1 MTLFVS
7 CIGESFFSSPF
18 PLRNPFPARPIR
30 GIVLHIMKRIVV
42 GTAGHID
49 HGKTTL
55 IRALTGID
63 CDRLKEE
70 KERGITTELGFAH
83 WHLDEDLLVGIVD
96 VPGHEKFVRHMVAGA
111 WGIDTVL
118 LVVAADEGVM
128 PQTREHLD
136 ICEMLGLTKG
146 IVVIT
151 KKDLVDEEMIELAEE
166 DIRDFLKGRV
176 LENAPLVA
184 VSATTGENLDI
195 LRTMLRDVSTHIGEK
210 SREGIFR
217 LPIDRVFTLKGLG
230 TIVTGTCISGSLGV
244 GEEVELFPFTRKARV
259 RSIQAY
265 HDDVKEATA
274 GQRIALNL
282 QGLDRQDVERGSMV
296 ARPDTLL
303 LTSRIDASLRLLKL
317 PIKPIRHDSILR
329 FHIATT
335 QEEARLVLL
344 GSDQIEPG
352 EETFVQFV
360 FKKPIVVLPGDRFIL
375 RGSYAI
381 QTVGGGRVLDIM
393 PARHKRKTEGLEKI
407 YHTLNEGTDLQKV
420 AYHVSKGGFQGV
432 RQQALS
438 IVTGKDVTSIENIGE
453 VLQKESVAR
462 LVGKTY
468 VHTDYFN
475 AYQEKIL
482 SFVGEYHKAN
492 PLKIGI
498 PKEELRS
505 RLPATDVQVFQAA
518 LDECATAGRI
528 VVEKDRVGSRDH
540 AGDTSQ
546 TDEFE
551 KRILDALL
559 SSGFTPPGLKGLAET
574 VGVTEKNARE
584 LLERLVFRGGVVRVA
599 QDMYFHR
606 DMIEELKVK
615 ATNYLRNHHEMG
627 PSDFK
632 SELNLSRK
640 FLIPLLEYLDQ
651 IKVTIRKGDKRVLRG

>member
-1 MTLFVS
+1 
-7 CIGESFFSSPF
+7 
-18 PLRNPFPARPIR
+18 
-30 GIVLHIMKRIVV
+30 MKRIVI

-83 WHLDEDLLVGIVD
+83 WHLNDDLLVGIVD

-151 KKDLVDEEMIELAEE
+151 KKDLVDEDMVELVEE
-166 DIRDFLKGRV
+166 DVKDFLKGRA
-176 LENAPLVA
+176 LEGAPVVA
-184 VSATTGENLDI
+184 VSAATGENLDI
-195 LRTMLRDVSTHIGEK
+195 LKSMLRSIAGTIEER

-217 LPIDRVFTLKGLG
+217 LPVDRVFTLKGMG
-230 TIVTGTCISGSLGV
+230 TIVTGTCISGSLKV
-244 GEEVELFPFTRKARV
+244 GEEVELFPYAKRARV

-265 HDDVKEATA
+265 HDDVKEAMA

-282 QGLDRQDVERGSMV
+282 QGLDRQDVERGSMI

-303 LTSRIDASLRLLKL
+303 LTSRIDASLKLLKL

-344 GSDQIEPG
+344 NSDQIEPG
-352 EETFVQFV
+352 DEQFVQFV
-360 FKKPIVVLPGDRFIL
+360 FKKPIVVLPSDRFIL

-381 QTVGGGRVLDIM
+381 QTVGGGSVLDIM
-393 PARHKRKTEGLEKI
+393 PARHKRKSESIEDI
-407 YHTLNEGTDLQKV
+407 YKTLNTGTDIDKME
-420 AYHVSKGGFQGV
+420 YHIKKGDYRGI
-432 RQQALS
+432 RQETLS
-438 IVTGKDVTSIENIGE
+438 I
-453 VLQKESVAR
+453 
-462 LVGKTY
+462 LVGKDPSFT
-468 VHTDYFN
+468 
-475 AYQEKIL
+475 EKIGESL
-482 SFVGEYHKAN
+482 IKSSRVRLIGKTYMHDSFWKDYKEKISDFINEYHKMN
-492 PLKIGI
+492 PLKVGI
-498 PKEELRS
+498 SKEELRM
-505 RLPATDVQVFQAA
+505 RLPATDVQIFQSA
-518 LDECATAGRI
+518 LDECSSDGRI
-528 VVEKDRVGSRDH
+528 TLEKDRVSSKAH
-540 AGDTSQ
+540 AKANQ
-546 TDEFE
+546 NNEVE
-551 KRILDALL
+551 KKIVDLLL
-559 SSGFTPPGLKGLAET
+559 SSAFTPPGLKDISLNTGIS
-574 VGVTEKNARE
+574 EKNARE
-584 LLERLVFRGGVVRVA
+584 ILDRLAFRGGIVKVA
-599 QDMYFHR
+599 QDMYFHPK
-606 DMIEELKVK
+606 MIEELKRR
-615 ATNYLRNHHEMG
+615 ATDFLKRHQEMG

-632 SELNLSRK
+632 TELNLSRK

-651 IKVTIRKGDKRVLRG
+651 IKLTIRKGDKRVLRG

>member
-1 MTLFVS
+1 
-7 CIGESFFSSPF
+7 
-18 PLRNPFPARPIR
+18 
-30 GIVLHIMKRIVV
+30 MKRIIV

-83 WHLDEDLLVGIVD
+83 WHLDDDLLVGIVD

-136 ICEMLGLTKG
+136 ICEILGLTKG

-151 KKDLVDEEMIELAEE
+151 KKDLVDEEMVELVEE

-176 LENAPLVA
+176 LENAPVVA
-184 VSATTGENLDI
+184 VSATTGENLDVLKKI
-195 LRTMLRDVSTHIGEK
+195 LRDISTEIEEK

-217 LPIDRVFTLKGLG
+217 LPVDRVFTLRGLG
-230 TIVTGTCISGSLGV
+230 TIVTGTCISGHLGV
-244 GEEVELFPFTRKARV
+244 GEEVELFPYGRKARV

-265 HDDVKEATA
+265 HDDVKEAGA

-282 QGLDRQDVERGSMV
+282 QGLDRQDVERGSMI
-296 ARPDTLL
+296 ARPETLL
-303 LTSRIDASLRLLKL
+303 LTSRIDASLRLLKV

-344 GSDQIEPG
+344 DSDQIEPG
-352 EETFVQFV
+352 QELFVQFV
-360 FKKPIVVLPGDRFIL
+360 FKKPIVVFPGDRFIL

-381 QTVGGGRVLDIM
+381 QTVGGGKVLDIM
-393 PARHKRKTEGLEKI
+393 PSRHKRKSDGLGKI
-407 YHTLNEGTDLQKV
+407 YHTLNEGSNLEKA
-420 AYHVSKGGFQGV
+420 AYHILKGGFQGV
-432 RQQALS
+432 KQQALS
-438 IVTGKDVTSIENIGE
+438 ILTGKDITSTEKLGE
-453 VLQKESVAR
+453 VLQKEGTVR
-462 LVGKTY
+462 LIGKTY
-468 VHTDYFN
+468 LHADYFGN
-475 AYQEKIL
+475 YQERIL
-482 SFVGEYHKAN
+482 GFIVEYHKAN

-498 PKEELRS
+498 PKEELRM
-505 RLPATDVQVFQAA
+505 RLPVTDVQVFQAA
-518 LDECATAGRI
+518 LDECTAAGRI
-528 VVEKDRVGSRDH
+528 VVEKDRVSSQAHGK
-540 AGDTSQ
+540 GTSQ

-551 KRILDALL
+551 RRLLEALL
-559 SSGFTPPGLKGLAET
+559 ASGFTPPGLKDLAGT

-584 LLERLVFRGGVVRVA
+584 LLDRLAFRGGVVKVS
-599 QDMYFHR
+599 QDMYFHK
-606 DMIEELKVK
+606 DMIEQFKERAV
-615 ATNYLRNHHEMG
+615 AFLRRHQEMG

-640 FLIPLLEYLDQ
+640 YLIPLLEYLDQ
-651 IKVTIRKGDKRVLRG
+651 IKLTIRKGDKRVLRG

>member
-1 MTLFVS
+1 
-7 CIGESFFSSPF
+7 
-18 PLRNPFPARPIR
+18 
-30 GIVLHIMKRIVV
+30 MKRIIV

-83 WHLDEDLLVGIVD
+83 WRLDDDLLVGIVD
-96 VPGHEKFVRHMVAGA
+96 VPGHERFVRHMVAGA

-136 ICEMLGLTKG
+136 ICEILGLTKG

-151 KKDLVDEEMIELAEE
+151 KKDLVDEEMVELVEE
-166 DIRDFLKGRV
+166 DIRDFLKGRA
-176 LENAPLVA
+176 LENAPVIA
-184 VSATTGENLDI
+184 VSAATGENLDV
-195 LRTMLRDVSTHIGEK
+195 LKAMLREVSTQVEEK

-217 LPIDRVFTLKGLG
+217 LPVDRVFTLRGLG
-230 TIVTGTCISGSLGV
+230 TIVTGTCISGSLAA

-265 HDDVKEATA
+265 HEDVKEASA

-303 LTSRIDASLRLLKL
+303 LASRIDASLKLLKL

-344 GSDQIEPG
+344 DSDQIEPG
-352 EETFVQFV
+352 QELFVQFV

-381 QTVGGGRVLDIM
+381 QTVGGGKVLDIM
-393 PARHKRKTEGLEKI
+393 PARHKRKTGELGKI
-407 YHTLNEGTDLQKV
+407 YRILSAGTDLEK
-420 AYHVSKGGFQGV
+420 AGYHILKGGFQGV
-432 RQQALS
+432 RQQNLS
-438 IVTGKDVTSIENIGE
+438 ILTGKDMPSVDRIGE
-453 VLQKESVAR
+453 VLRKETVAT

-468 VHTDYFN
+468 LHKHYFD
-475 AYQEKIL
+475 AYQEKVV

-505 RLPATDVQVFQAA
+505 RLPVADVQVFQAA
-518 LDECATAGRI
+518 LDECVAAGLI
-528 VVEKDRVGSRDH
+528 VVEKDRVRSRDH
-540 AGDTSQ
+540 AQGTSE

-551 KRILDALL
+551 KRVLAALL
-559 SSGFTPPGLKGLAET
+559 SAGFTPPGLKDLAGI

-584 LLERLVFRGGVVRVA
+584 LLERLVFRGGAVKVG

-606 DMIEELKVK
+606 DMIEEVKKK
-615 ATNYLRNHHEMG
+615 ATNYLRDHQEMG

-651 IKVTIRKGDKRVLRG
+651 IKLTIRKGDKRVLRG

>member
-1 MTLFVS
+1 
-7 CIGESFFSSPF
+7 
-18 PLRNPFPARPIR
+18 
-30 GIVLHIMKRIVV
+30 MKRIIV

-83 WHLDEDLLVGIVD
+83 WHLDDDLLVGIVD
-96 VPGHEKFVRHMVAGA
+96 VPGHERFVRHMVAGA

-136 ICEMLGLTKG
+136 ICEMLGLRKG

-151 KKDLVDEEMIELAEE
+151 KKDLVDEEMVELVEE
-166 DIRDFLKGRV
+166 DIKDFLKGRA
-176 LENAPLVA
+176 LEDAPVVA
-184 VSATTGENLDI
+184 VSATTGENLD
-195 LRTMLRDVSTHIGEK
+195 LLKDMLRDVSTRIEEK

-217 LPIDRVFTLKGLG
+217 LPVDRVFTLRGLG
-230 TIVTGTCISGSLGV
+230 TIVTGTCISGSLSV
-244 GEEVELFPFTRKARV
+244 GEEVELFPFSRKARV

-265 HDDVKEATA
+265 HEDVKEASA

-282 QGLDRQDVERGSMV
+282 QGLDRQEVERGSMV

-317 PIKPIRHDSILR
+317 PMKPIRHDSILR

-344 GSDQIEPG
+344 DSDQIEPG
-352 EETFVQFV
+352 QELFVQFV
-360 FKKPIVVLPGDRFIL
+360 FKKPIVVLSGDRFIL

-393 PARHKRKTEGLEKI
+393 PARHKRKSGELGRI
-407 YHTLNEGTDLQKV
+407 YRILSEGTDLEK
-420 AYHVSKGGFQGV
+420 AGYHVLKGGFQGI
-432 RQQALS
+432 RQQSLS
-438 IVTGKDVTSIENIGE
+438 VLTGKDISSIERIGE
-453 VLQKESVAR
+453 VLRKEAVAT

-468 VHTDYFN
+468 LHKNYFDT
-475 AYQEKIL
+475 YQEKIIA
-482 SFVGEYHKAN
+482 FVGEYHKAN

-498 PKEELRS
+498 SKEELRS
-505 RLPATDVQVFQAA
+505 RLPSTDVQVFQAA
-518 LDECATAGRI
+518 LDGCVTSGLI
-528 VVEKDRVGSRDH
+528 VVEKDRVRSRDH
-540 AGDTSQ
+540 ARGTSQ

-551 KRILDALL
+551 KRVLDALL
-559 SSGFTPPGLKGLAET
+559 SAGFTPPGLKDLAGI
-574 VGVTEKNARE
+574 VGVTEKSTRE
-584 LLERLVFRGGVVRVA
+584 LLERLAFRGGVVKVG

-606 DMIEELKVK
+606 DMIEEVKEK
-615 ATNYLRNHHEMG
+615 ATNYLRNHQEMG

-651 IKVTIRKGDKRVLRG
+651 IKITIRKGDKRVLRG

>member
-1 MTLFVS
+1 
-7 CIGESFFSSPF
+7 
-18 PLRNPFPARPIR
+18 
-30 GIVLHIMKRIVV
+30 MKRIII

-83 WHLDEDLLVGIVD
+83 WHLDDDLLVGIVD

-136 ICEMLGLTKG
+136 ICEILGLTKG

-151 KKDLVDEEMIELAEE
+151 KKDLVDEEMVELVEE
-166 DIRDFLKGRV
+166 DIKDFLKGRV
-176 LENAPLVA
+176 LENAPVVA
-184 VSATTGENLDI
+184 VSATTGENLDVLKTI
-195 LRTMLRDVSTHIGEK
+195 LRDISRDIEEK
-210 SREGIFR
+210 SKEGIFR
-217 LPIDRVFTLKGLG
+217 LPVDRVFTLKGMG

-296 ARPDTLL
+296 AKPETLL

-344 GSDQIEPG
+344 NSEQIEPG
-352 EETFVQFV
+352 QELFVQFV

-393 PARHKRKTEGLEKI
+393 PPRHKRNGDGLREI
-407 YHTLNEGTDLQKV
+407 YRTLNEGNDLEKA
-420 AYHVSKGGFQGV
+420 AYHILKGGFQGV
-432 RQQALS
+432 KQQTLS
-438 IVTGKDVTSIENIGE
+438 ILAGKDIASTEKMGE
-453 VLQKESVAR
+453 ILRKESVAR
-462 LVGKTY
+462 LIGKTY
-468 VHTDYFN
+468 IHNDYFGI
-475 AYQEKIL
+475 YQEKIL
-482 SFVGEYHKAN
+482 TFIDEYHKAN

-498 PKEELRS
+498 SKEELRM
-505 RLPATDVQVFQAA
+505 RLPVADVGVFQVA
-518 LDECATAGRI
+518 LEECAGAGRI
-528 VVEKDRVGSRDH
+528 VVEKDRVRSQDH
-540 AGDTSQ
+540 ARNTGQ

-551 KRILDALL
+551 KRLLELLL
-559 SSGFTPPGLKGLAET
+559 SSGFTPPGPKDLAVT
-574 VGVTEKNARE
+574 IGVTEKNAKE
-584 LLERLVFRGGVVRVA
+584 LLDRLAFRGGVVKVA

-606 DMIEELKVK
+606 DMIEELKER
-615 ATNYLRNHHEMG
+615 ATSFLRRHQEMG

-640 FLIPLLEYLDQ
+640 YLIPLLEYLDQ
-651 IKVTIRKGDKRVLRG
+651 IKLTIRKGDKRVLRG

>member
-1 MTLFVS
+1 
-7 CIGESFFSSPF
+7 
-18 PLRNPFPARPIR
+18 
-30 GIVLHIMKRIVV
+30 MKRIIV

-83 WHLDEDLLVGIVD
+83 WHLDDDLLVGIVD
-96 VPGHEKFVRHMVAGA
+96 VPGHERFVRHMVAGA

-136 ICEMLGLTKG
+136 ICEILGLTKG

-151 KKDLVDEEMIELAEE
+151 KKDLVDREMLELVEE
-166 DIRDFLKGRV
+166 DIRDFLRGRV
-176 LENAPLVA
+176 LEDAPVVA
-184 VSATTGENLDI
+184 VSATTGENLD
-195 LRTMLRDVSTHIGEK
+195 LLKAMLRDVSTRIEEK

-217 LPIDRVFTLKGLG
+217 LPVDRVFTLRGLG
-230 TIVTGTCISGSLGV
+230 TIVTGTCISGSLSV
-244 GEEVELFPFTRKARV
+244 GEEVELFPFGRKARV

-265 HDDVKEATA
+265 HEDVKEASA

-282 QGLDRQDVERGSMV
+282 QGLDRQEVERGSMV

-303 LTSRIDASLRLLKL
+303 LTSRIDASLRLLKV

-344 GSDQIEPG
+344 ESDQIEPG
-352 EETFVQFV
+352 QELFMQFV
-360 FKKPIVVLPGDRFIL
+360 FKTPIVVLPGDRFIL

-393 PARHKRKTEGLEKI
+393 PARHKRKTGELARV
-407 YHTLNEGTDLQKV
+407 YRVLSDGTDLEKA
-420 AYHVSKGGFQGV
+420 AYHILKGGFQGV
-432 RQQALS
+432 RQQNLS
-438 IVTGKDVTSIENIGE
+438 ILTGKDTPSMERIGD
-453 VLQKESVAR
+453 VLRKEAVAA

-468 VHTDYFN
+468 VHKDYFG
-475 AYQEKIL
+475 AYQEKIVA
-482 SFVGEYHKAN
+482 FIGEYHKAN

-505 RLPATDVQVFQAA
+505 RLPAADVQVFQAA
-518 LDECATAGRI
+518 IDECVASGLI
-528 VVEKDRVGSRDH
+528 VVEKDRVRSRDH
-540 AGDTSQ
+540 ADKGGQ
-546 TDEFE
+546 TDEYE
-551 KRILDALL
+551 KRVLDALL
-559 SSGFTPPGLKGLAET
+559 AAGFTPPGLKDLAGI
-574 VGVTEKNARE
+574 VGVTEKNTRE
-584 LLERLVFRGGVVRVA
+584 LLERLAFRGGVVKVG

-606 DMIEELKVK
+606 DMIEEVKGK
-615 ATNYLRNHHEMG
+615 ATKYLRDHQEMG

-651 IKVTIRKGDKRVLRG
+651 IKLTIRKGDKRVLRG